1 MFLFLFFPSYSLLLS
16 SLWLGFVQQSKRKS
30 TYQRYIYNNETR
42 EHCFNT
48 VSNST
53 ILSLSFFKFFSTN
66 HRQWTNRKWIF
77 AKAVLP
83 RKRRTTAL
91 PPAGSLSG
99 LDSAPLYVTLHDNY
113 PSPLQPSNFSFL
125 VFHISFNISLQRSI
139 FDSNAISQTNRETWC
154 RIFYLI
160 SVNYVLYFYRNATY

>member
-16 SLWLGFVQQSKRKS
+16 SLWLGFVQQRKS

-113 PSPLQPSNFSFL
+113 PSALQPSNFSFL